1 MMNENII
8 FSPKKAEELNERVSN
23 SIATHLFLLC
33 NYNPDSITIFSE
45 DAKFMQASLNMYKF
59 LVDAGICNNLK
70 GLRKKYNITYNYKKI
85 DTIIKN
91 VNAIRT
97 TLGHNVD
104 ERNGTDDNR
113 KIVEQWF
120 LGIVGKKQLDDSK
133 EYEKALKEIERYG
146 EECIS
151 ILTAFVEAVGKSNRK
166 CELIK
171 DWEKLIIDFYKRPNS
186 KNILEGQLMLAYQS
200 RVGVGGRKAKI
211 DVASWVKEMIFYKE
225 QSQIDNLYEIIRKS
239 SFPASVLSNIKEK
252 ILDNEKSIAEKK
264 SCIAE
269 YAKKDVDSLRIFD
282 YWNYYLY
289 TIPNKIQSHLDMGQI
304 SSLLPQDIVQQI
316 IEEDFDNV
324 PI

>member
-1 MMNENII
+1 MNENIT
-8 FSPKKAEELNERVSN
+8 FSPKSAEKLNEKVNS

-33 NYNPDSITIFSE
+33 NYNPDSISIFSE

-70 GLRKKYNITYNYKKI
+70 GLQKKYNITYDYKKI
-85 DTIIKN
+85 DAIIKN

-120 LGIVGKKQLDDSK
+120 LSIVGKKQLNDSK
-133 EYEKALKEIERYG
+133 EYGKALKEIERYG
-146 EECIS
+146 DECIS
-151 ILTAFVEAVGKSNRK
+151 ILTVFIDAVGKSDRK
-166 CELIK
+166 SELIK

-186 KNILEGQLMLAYQS
+186 KNIFEGQLMLAYQS
-200 RVGVGGRKAKI
+200 RVGAGSMVTKF
-211 DVASWVKEMIFYKE
+211 DVASWVKEMFFYKE
-225 QSQIDNLYEIIRKS
+225 QSQIDNLQEIVRKTS
-239 SFPASVLSNIKEK
+239 LAKSALSDINAK
-252 ILDNEKSIAEKK
+252 ILDNERSIAKK
-264 SCIAE
+264 ESCIAE
-269 YAKKDVDSLRIFD
+269 FAKKNVDSLRMFD
-282 YWNYYLY
+282 YWDYYLY
-289 TIPNKIQSHLDMGQI
+289 IIPNKIQSHLDSGQI
-304 SSLLPQDIVQQI
+304 SSLLPQDVVQQI

>member
-1 MMNENII
+1 MNENIT
-8 FSPKKAEELNERVSN
+8 FSPKGAEELNKKVKS
-23 SIATHLFLLC
+23 SIASHLFLLC
-33 NYNPDSITIFSE
+33 NYNPDSISIFSE

-70 GLRKKYNITYNYKKI
+70 GLRKKYSITYDYMKI

-91 VNAIRT
+91 INAIRT

-120 LGIVGKKQLDDSK
+120 LSVVGKKQLNDSK
-133 EYEKALKEIERYG
+133 EYGKALKEIERYAD
-146 EECIS
+146 ECIS
-151 ILTAFVEAVGKSNRK
+151 IFTVFIEAVGKSDRK

-171 DWEKLIIDFYKRPNS
+171 DWEKLIIDFYKRPSS
-186 KNILEGQLMLAYQS
+186 KNIFEGQLMLAYQS
-200 RVGVGGRKAKI
+200 RAGAGGKETKI
-211 DVASWVKEMIFYKE
+211 DVANWVKEMFFYKE
-225 QSQIDNLYEIIRKS
+225 QSQIDNLQEIVRKS
-239 SFPASVLSNIKEK
+239 SLSTSVLSDIRAK
-252 ILDNEKSIAEKK
+252 ILDNERSIAEKK

-269 YAKKDVDSLRIFD
+269 FAKKNVDSLRMFD

-289 TIPNKIQSHLDMGQI
+289 IIPNKIQCHLDSGQI
-304 SSLLPQDIVQQI
+304 SSLLPQDVVQQI
-316 IEEDFDNV
+316 IEEDFDDV